1 MTHVFAHH
9 VEPKT
14 LEHLQIV
21 DHRLIIGRGVE
32 TIWPIALIQSAKDE
46 DEFAIQERP
55 LDPLDNPSRYRAE
68 ASVAVNFIIAHRHSE
83 IVEHR
88 RGWRP
93 QFR

>member
-46 DEFAIQERP
+46 DEFAIQ
-55 LDPLDNPSRYRAE
+55 
-68 ASVAVNFIIAHRHSE
+68 
-83 IVEHR
+83 
-88 RGWRP
+88 
-93 QFR
+93 